1 MGTAAPAGVERVETI
16 DAFLGRHGASVI
28 DVLPGA
34 DPSTRRLLVAPRAT
48 TGPTTGPITGP
59 THAVAVSTQG
69 TEDALLLEERVL
81 RVAAGLLPLELSRTL
96 PRVVGRVRMGQQRPA
111 VVLSAVPGL
120 GRTVS
125 GAATRPGQLLAA
137 VSDWLALLWRET
149 ASGNT
154 APPLGAQA
162 LSDFLARYGGW
173 TRLRL
178 APLQLQA
185 ARDRLAAFPVPR
197 TLVHGCLCPRHVRFG
212 ATRVVGVDDW
222 SLASTEGNPLSDLGA
237 FAARLAGHQL
247 PEVVAG
253 TTPAAGLYRQFIGMG
268 LSRLGLPRSLWR
280 DVLLLS
286 QFEIAAWALER
297 GEPEQMTL
305 LVALLGGLA
314 SSGEARPR
322 SM

>member
-1 MGTAAPAGVERVETI
+1 MGSAPPVGVERVETL
-16 DAFLGRHGASVI
+16 DAFLGRHGAGVI

-34 DPSTRRLLVAPRAT
+34 DPSTRRLLVAPR
-48 TGPTTGPITGP
+48 TGTRP
-59 THAVAVSTQG
+59 THAVAVSTKG
-69 TEDALLLEERVL
+69 TEDPLLVEERVL
-81 RVAAGLLPLELSRTL
+81 RGAALLHLELSRTL
-96 PRVVGRVRMGQQRPA
+96 PRVVGRVQLAPQRSGI
-111 VVLSAVPGL
+111 VLSAVPGL

-125 GAATRPGQLLAA
+125 TGAASLPGQLLAA
-137 VSDWLALLWRET
+137 VSDWLGLLWRET
-149 ASGNT
+149 ASGDA
-154 APPLGAQA
+154 APTLGAHA

-197 TLVHGCLCPRHVRFG
+197 ALVHGCLCPRHVRFG

-222 SLASTEGNPLSDLGA
+222 SLASTEGNPLLDLGG
-237 FAARLAGHQL
+237 FAARLAGHRL

-253 TTPAAGLYRQFIGMG
+253 TTSAAGLYRQFLAVG

-286 QFEIAAWALER
+286 QFQIAARALDR

-305 LVALLGGLA
+305 LVALLAGLA
-314 SSGEARPR
+314 PTGQGTGVRSG
-322 SM
+322 